1 MKDSQT
7 EKKVSRFRQLG
18 KDSLIYGLGGV
29 LAKSISFFTLPIYT
43 RIFSPSDYGSL
54 EMLTVISSFLG
65 SILLMGMDSAQS
77 MYFFK
82 NKKEG
87 HEKQASIVSS
97 ILQWRLIFGTIIVII
112 STIISPILNKVF
124 FNGKL
129 EWEYFLVAFS
139 GVLFLQITSQSAEVM
154 RLLYRPWSYIFVVL
168 SQTLSAAVIA
178 LILIL
183 KFDQGILGFFWGG
196 VISSLFVAL
205 VGWYR
210 VRSYLRF
217 NKLHFDLWPK
227 LIRFGL
233 PLLPASLAMYFM
245 NTSDRWFIQH
255 YHGADTLG
263 LFAVGAKFALLS
275 TLAIETFRKA
285 WWPMAMDSMHSKGGE
300 ETFILIS
307 DWYIK
312 IGCFL
317 MILLTFLSPWLVKFL
332 TGPDFHDSWP
342 IVGILCWKGLLY
354 GYYMICSAGIWKSEK
369 TYLNFY
375 ISIAALLVGLIL
387 NFLVVPKYGILG
399 ASITTVITFLVWI
412 TISAIVSNSLWK
424 IKFNYFYNFLIFI
437 ISITISYSFSLG
449 YL

>member
-1 MKDSQT
+1 
-7 EKKVSRFRQLG
+7 
-18 KDSLIYGLGGV
+18 
-29 LAKSISFFTLPIYT
+29 
-43 RIFSPSDYGSL
+43 
-54 EMLTVISSFLG
+54 MLMTISSLLG

-82 NKKEG
+82 YKKEG
-87 HEKQASIVSS
+87 HNEQASIISS
-97 ILQWRLIFGTIIVII
+97 ILQWRLIFGSIIVVL
-112 STIISPILNKVF
+112 STIISPILNKVLF
-124 FNGKL
+124 GGKL
-129 EWEYFLVAFS
+129 DWEYFLVSF
-139 GVLFLQITSQSAEVM
+139 GGIMFLQVTSQSAEVM
-154 RLLYRPWSYIFVVL
+154 RLLYRPWSFIFVTL
-168 SQTLSAAVIA
+168 SQSLLAALIA

-183 KFDQGILGFFWGG
+183 NFDQGIFGFFLGPL
-196 VISSLFVAL
+196 IASLVAGSI
-205 VGWYR
+205 GWYR
-210 VRSYLRF
+210 VRAYLSFSKLHSSLWPILLRF
-217 NKLHFDLWPK
+217 
-227 LIRFGL
+227 GA
-233 PLLPASLAMYFM
+233 PLVPASFAMYLM
-245 NTSDRWFIQH
+245 NSSDRWFIQH
-255 YHGADTLG
+255 YHGSDALG

-300 ETFILIS
+300 EIFILIS

-317 MILLTFLSPWLVKFL
+317 MIVLTFLSPWLVKFL

-354 GYYMICSAGIWKSEK
+354 GYYMICSAGIWKAEK
-369 TYLNFY
+369 TYLNLY
-375 ISIAALLVGLIL
+375 ISLAALLVGLIL

-399 ASITTVITFLVWI
+399 ASITTIITFLVWI
-412 TISAIVSNSLWK
+412 TISAIVSNFLWK

>member
-1 MKDSQT
+1 MLMT
-7 EKKVSRFRQLG
+7 VS
-18 KDSLIYGLGGV
+18 SL
-29 LAKSISFFTLPIYT
+29 
-43 RIFSPSDYGSL
+43 
-54 EMLTVISSFLG
+54 LG

-82 NKKEG
+82 YKKEG
-87 HEKQASIVSS
+87 HNKQASIISS
-97 ILQWRLIFGTIIVII
+97 ILQWRLIFGSIIVVL
-112 STIISPILNKVF
+112 STIISPILNKVLF
-124 FNGKL
+124 GGKL
-129 EWEYFLVAFS
+129 DWEYFLVSFG
-139 GVLFLQITSQSAEVM
+139 GVMFVQVTSQSAEVM
-154 RLLYRPWSYIFVVL
+154 RLLYRPWSFLLVTL
-168 SQTLSAAVIA
+168 SQSLLAALIA
-178 LILIL
+178 LTLIL
-183 KFDQGILGFFWGG
+183 KFDQGILGFFLGP
-196 VISSLFVAL
+196 LVASIVAGL
-205 VGWYR
+205 IGWYR
-210 VRSYLRF
+210 ARSYITF
-217 NKLHFDLWPK
+217 GKLHSSLWPMLLK
-227 LIRFGL
+227 FGV
-233 PLLPASLAMYFM
+233 PLVPASLAMYFM